1 MEDNET
7 NDQLNEIISEFLFA
21 LHPYVMMKASLK
33 CLEWLVYRYV
43 RLWLVMNDNNIKLH
57 MKLVQVLLYGFD
69 DFVWL

>member
-43 RLWLVMNDNNIKLH
+43 RL
-57 MKLVQVLLYGFD
+57 
-69 DFVWL
+69 